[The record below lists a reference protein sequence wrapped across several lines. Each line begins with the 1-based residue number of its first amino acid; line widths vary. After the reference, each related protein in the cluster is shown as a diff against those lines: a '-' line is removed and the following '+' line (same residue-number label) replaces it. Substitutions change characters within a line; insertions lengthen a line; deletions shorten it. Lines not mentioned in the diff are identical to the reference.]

1 MQGNPLGGP
10 PNNLG
15 KRDEKEAS
23 PPLHLLAGSGRGL
36 RGGSSALQA
45 YRLATGALRDD
56 QRGSIT
62 KLMRN

>member
-15 KRDEKEAS
+15 KRDEKEVS

-36 RGGSSALQA
+36 QGGSSALQA
-45 YRLATGALRDD
+45 YRLATSAHRDD

-62 KLMRN
+62 KLIRN